1 MRVIYSI
8 MRIVAVA
15 MLVLF
20 SFTAKAQ
27 DSLLVKKLASRFAK
41 ATFSSDTKAVLDMSY
56 PGLVKLS
63 GGREAM
69 AKLINDRIEAL
80 RARGVIAFDGWV
92 NAPGPFYKAGTQ
104 LLCLLPETVKMKVL
118 NGVYISHSYLLAISN
133 DKGKTWTF
141 MDVGNMPKNVL
152 LRLLP
157 DFNKALEIPAPT
169 PPTFFPEQE

>member
-1 MRVIYSI
+1 MRVRY
-8 MRIVAVA
+8 IVAVA
-15 MLVLF
+15 ILVLF
-20 SFTAKAQ
+20 SFTVRAQ
-27 DSLLVKKLASRFAK
+27 DNLLVKKLAGRFAK
-41 ATFSSDTKAVLDMSY
+41 ATFTADTKTVLSMSY
-56 PGLVKLS
+56 PGLIKLS
-63 GGREAM
+63 GGAEAM

-118 NGVYISHSYLLAISN
+118 NGVYISNSYLLAISN

-157 DFNKALEIPAPT
+157 DFNAALEIPAPT
-169 PPTFFPEQE
+169 PPTFFPDQD